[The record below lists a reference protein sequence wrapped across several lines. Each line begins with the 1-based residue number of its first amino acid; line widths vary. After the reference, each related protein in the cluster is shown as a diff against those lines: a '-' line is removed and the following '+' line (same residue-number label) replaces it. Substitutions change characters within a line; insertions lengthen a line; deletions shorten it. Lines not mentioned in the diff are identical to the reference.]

1 MYNFCFLFN
10 NYFNQKKKEDIQQY
24 CGPKFTSICQHFHR
38 KRLITAILTML
49 TKGFNHLLEKKC
61 ISMDQ
66 IRRKAKTTCFIVK
79 GCMRCCFKIAVPLEH
94 AQWRAVLSR
103 HSGSLRLMSIFLLN
117 ISSSRVSQSPIEA
130 ASCSSNPDV
139 ILHLTQVINRVTL

>member
-10 NYFNQKKKEDIQQY
+10 NYFNQKKREDIQQY

-49 TKGFNHLLEKKC
+49 TKGFNHLLEKNTYIYGSNPKKSKDNMFYC
-61 ISMDQ
+61 E
-66 IRRKAKTTCFIVK
+66 RL
-79 GCMRCCFKIAVPLEH
+79 RCCFKIAVPLEH

>member
-1 MYNFCFLFN
+1 MYNICFLFN
-10 NYFNQKKKEDIQQY
+10 NYFNQKKEEDIQQY

-61 ISMDQ
+61 IPKKSKDNMFYCE
-66 IRRKAKTTCFIVK
+66 RL
-79 GCMRCCFKIAVPLEH
+79 RCCFKIAVPLEH